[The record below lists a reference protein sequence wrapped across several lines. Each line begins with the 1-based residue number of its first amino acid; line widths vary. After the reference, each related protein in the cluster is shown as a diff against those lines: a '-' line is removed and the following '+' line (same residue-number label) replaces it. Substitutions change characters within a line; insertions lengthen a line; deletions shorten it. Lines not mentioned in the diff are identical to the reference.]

1 MSPERGPG
9 YSRAR
14 KMAPRCSGRE
24 VLEAERGTAL
34 ALDRFYAEYEYATL
48 GRFVERE
55 AGGV

>member
-1 MSPERGPG
+1 
-9 YSRAR
+9 
-14 KMAPRCSGRE
+14 MAPRCSGRE
-24 VLEAERGTAL
+24 VLETERGTAL